1 MARTLKVSSVEHGAF
16 PTIREAIEAAPD
28 DAVISVGEG
37 EYAESLT
44 LTNRRLTIA
53 ADGAANVVIR
63 ASSPYEPVVMVKG
76 GSVGLHQLILEGNDG
91 HAVDARGGKL
101 RVEEC
106 QLKSNLDAGINLRDQ
121 VEFQIVKS
129 KLSGRYGLVIEDAGG
144 TVEACEITDIAED
157 GIIVRMG
164 ADPVITSTTISSCGY
179 RGIYIY
185 QYGKPV
191 IEGCDISQTGGVG
204 IGVAH
209 NSNPK
214 IRRCWV
220 HDTQNVGI
228 WFGPGCQGEVE
239 DCTVTNTAVP
249 PVEVPPGADIT
260 VTDLKDKE
268 SSQKPMVGAQA
279 AATAGEKDEGR
290 IEDLLADLD
299 RMIGLDGVKDEVK
312 AIIDEIQVNEWR
324 RSAGLS
330 VTATS
335 NHLVFAGPPGT
346 GKTTVAR
353 IYGQLL
359 AALGIL
365 AKGTFKEVGRR
376 DLVGQ
381 YLGHTAEKTSEVF
394 ETAMGGVLFIDE
406 AYTLSRSFGSGGDFG
421 QEAIDTIVKLME
433 DHRHEIVVIVAG
445 YSKEMAEFLDA
456 NPGLASRFA
465 KTIEFESYDP
475 EQLVEIIDRIAKSDD
490 YLCTEDAMA
499 AITEH
504 FHHMERGP
512 NFGNAREARKLFESI
527 RKAQSQRLRK
537 AVSES
542 MRSGERPSSTLLR
555 TVEVDDVMLA
565 LGS

>member
-1 MARTLKVSSVEHGAF
+1 MTRTLKVSSVEHGAF

-28 DAVISVGEG
+28 DAVISVGAG
-37 EYAESLT
+37 EYPESLV
-44 LTNRRLTIA
+44 LVNRRLTIHA
-53 ADGAANVVIR
+53 ADGPGTVTLKAT
-63 ASSPYEPVVMVKG
+63 SEYDPVVAVRG
-76 GSVGLHQLILEGNDG
+76 GSVGLHQLTLTGNDG
-91 HAVDARGGKL
+91 HVVDARSCRL

-106 QLKSNLDAGINLRDQ
+106 VLTSRLDAGLNLRDQ
-121 VEFQIVKS
+121 VEFQVSRS
-129 KLSGRYGLVIEDAGG
+129 KLSGRYGIVVEDSSGAI
-144 TVEACEITDIAED
+144 EACEVTNVAED

-164 ADPVITSTTISSCGY
+164 ADPVITSTTISACGY
-179 RGIYIY
+179 RGMYVY
-185 QYGKPV
+185 QYGKPT

-209 NSNPK
+209 HSTPT

-220 HDTQNVGI
+220 HDTAGVGI
-228 WFGPGCQGEVE
+228 WFGAGCHGTVE
-239 DCTVTNTAVP
+239 DCTVTNTATPAVDLTS
-249 PVEVPPGADIT
+249 GAAVT
-260 VTDLKDKE
+260 VTGLQDRE
-268 SSQKPMVGAQA
+268 VSTKPLVGAE
-279 AATAGEKDEGR
+279 AATSAGEKDER
-290 IEDLLADLD
+290 RMEELLSELD
-299 RMIGLDGVKDEVK
+299 GMIGLPGVKAEVK

-394 ETAMGGVLFIDE
+394 ESAMGGVLFIDE

-445 YSKEMAEFLDA
+445 YSREMTEFMDA

-465 KTIEFESYDP
+465 KTIEFDSYAPD
-475 EQLVEIIDRIAKSDD
+475 ELVLIIERIARNDD
-490 YLCTEDAMA
+490 YACTAEAMA

-504 FHHMERGP
+504 FHRMERGP
-512 NFGNAREARKLFESI
+512 NFGNAREARKLFEGI
-527 RKAQSQRLRK
+527 RKAQAQRLRTLG
-537 AVSES
+537 
-542 MRSGERPSSTLLR
+542 RRPSSDELR
-555 TVEVDDVMLA
+555 AVAVDDVLLA
-565 LGS
+565 IGA

>member
-1 MARTLKVSSVEHGAF
+1 MARTLKVSSVEYGAF
-16 PTIREAIEAAPD
+16 PTIREAVEAAPD
-28 DAVISVGEG
+28 DAVISVGAG
-37 EYAESLT
+37 EYLDSLV
-44 LTNRRLTIA
+44 LVNRRLTIFA
-53 ADGAANVVIR
+53 AEGAGTVTLKAT
-63 ASSPYEPVVMVKG
+63 SEYDPVVAVRG
-76 GSVGLHQLILEGNDG
+76 GSVGLHQLTLTGNDG
-91 HAVDARGGKL
+91 HVVDARSCKL

-106 QLKSNLDAGINLRDQ
+106 TLTSRLDAGVNLRDQ
-121 VEFQIVKS
+121 TEFQISKS
-129 KLSGRYGLVIEDAGG
+129 RLSGRYGIVVEDSSG
-144 TVEACEITDIAED
+144 TIEACEITDVAED

-164 ADPVITSTTISSCGY
+164 ADPVISSTTVSACGY
-179 RGIYIY
+179 RGLYVY
-185 QYGKPV
+185 QYGKPT

-209 NSNPK
+209 NSSPM

-220 HDTQNVGI
+220 HDTQGVGI
-228 WFGPGCQGEVE
+228 WFGPGCRGTVE
-239 DCTVTNTAVP
+239 DCTVTNTATPAVDLTS
-249 PVEVPPGADIT
+249 GAT
-260 VTDLKDKE
+260 VQVTGLKDRE
-268 SSQKPMVGAQA
+268 TSVKPLVGAEAA
-279 AATAGEKDEGR
+279 AATGEKDEPK
-290 IEDLLADLD
+290 IEALLSELD
-299 RMIGLDGVKDEVK
+299 GMIGLPGVKAEVK

-381 YLGHTAEKTSEVF
+381 YLGHTAEKTSGVF
-394 ETAMGGVLFIDE
+394 ESAMGGVLFIDE

-445 YSKEMAEFLDA
+445 YSREMTEFLDA

-465 KTIEFESYDP
+465 KTIEFESYP
-475 EQLVEIIDRIAKSDD
+475 PAELVLIIERIARNDD
-490 YLCTEDAMA
+490 YVCTAEAMA
-499 AITEH
+499 AIAEH
-504 FHHMERGP
+504 FHRMERGP
-512 NFGNAREARKLFESI
+512 NFGNAREARKLFEGI
-527 RKAQSQRLRK
+527 RKAQAQRLRTLG
-537 AVSES
+537 
-542 MRSGERPSSTLLR
+542 RRPSSEELR
-555 TVEVDDVMLA
+555 AVDVSDVVFA
-565 LGS
+565 LGA